1 LASLVG
7 FDLVE
12 DVDHQMRART
22 SSASG
27 RGVKVKV
34 SVTDD
39 PRRNRVQQD
48 LWDYFWYE
56 LVRVSAPAD
65 PGCQDV
71 TDADYAR

>member
-1 LASLVG
+1 
-7 FDLVE
+7 
-12 DVDHQMRART
+12 
-22 SSASG
+22 
-27 RGVKVKV
+27 VKVKV